1 MPTAPEIASL
11 LQVDGPFVSAYLP
24 SPSKEPNAAFHLTT
38 RWKTMRSTLASA
50 GADDD
55 TLVAVDLAVGVDSAA
70 VRPEPAGAA
79 DNHPGVEVDAAGD
92 HAGGD
97 VLAIVAA
104 GGRVLL
110 RAHLPVV
117 RGAGRARFGLVPWL
131 TPLLDATE
139 GEVPYVLVV
148 ADRAGA
154 DLHGYG
160 LDGETD
166 SSVDGSHNQIERNK
180 PGGFAQKRYQQR
192 AIDSWERNAAE
203 VAAKVSELAERLSA
217 RLVLIGGDDH
227 AVVPLVNA
235 LGHPWS
241 ERVEVLEHATRAAG
255 GDLATLDDEVS
266 RLVRTVRAEDEV
278 AVLQRFREENGRHDR
293 AADGPARVIE
303 SLQAAMVDTLLVH
316 DDEDDDRSAWFGP
329 EPNHLGLNVADL
341 EAMGVTQPQQARLV
355 DVAVRAA
362 LGTGA
367 AVRLVPAA
375 TVRDGLGAILRA

>member
-1 MPTAPEIASL
+1 M
-11 LQVDGPFVSAYLP
+11 
-24 SPSKEPNAAFHLTT
+24 
-38 RWKTMRSTLASA
+38 
-50 GADDD
+50 
-55 TLVAVDLAVGVDSAA
+55 
-70 VRPEPAGAA
+70 
-79 DNHPGVEVDAAGD
+79 
-92 HAGGD
+92 
-97 VLAIVAA
+97 
-104 GGRVLL
+104 L

-166 SSVDGSHNQIERNK
+166 SSVDGSQNQIERNK
-180 PGGFAQKRYQQR
+180 PGGWSQKRYQQR